1 MLDLAPLNTSITTLL
16 DHLTRHYGEGA
27 ELDTYVIC
35 ARVKSPDM
43 PGGAGINWIVGPN
56 GHERVGGLLQEVL
69 KAVEGDGPGRS

>member
-1 MLDLAPLNTSITTLL
+1 MLDLAPLNASITTLL
-16 DHLTRHYGEGA
+16 NHLTTHYGPKA
-27 ELDTYVIC
+27 ELETYVIC
-35 ARVKSPDM
+35 ARVKSPNI